1 MRHSDEG
8 LKAKASIEAAGANTA
23 VTMTHSEKVT
33 VVTTVVVFKV
43 VIVRKLLKNRYCLGE
58 ATSDIVSDLTFN
70 LMLTQFH
77 WAS

>member
-1 MRHSDEG
+1 MGNSDEG
-8 LKAKASIEAAGANTA
+8 LRAKASIEAAGANTA

-43 VIVRKLLKNRYCLGE
+43 IIMGKLLKGRYCLGE

-77 WAS
+77 

>member
-8 LKAKASIEAAGANTA
+8 LRAKASIETADANTA
-23 VTMTHSEKVT
+23 VTMTHSKKVT
-33 VVTTVVVFKV
+33 VVTIVVVFKV
-43 VIVRKLLKNRYCLGE
+43 IMMKKLLKSRYCLGE

-77 WAS
+77 